1 MTWWIQG
8 FIIAIWVV
16 LNLIYFRL
24 GRLIETRQTIKTN
37 IFDEEE
43 LHNNCT
49 VQILKNTQTGETST
63 GWWEN
68 EGSMH

>member
-68 EGSMH
+68 EGSMY